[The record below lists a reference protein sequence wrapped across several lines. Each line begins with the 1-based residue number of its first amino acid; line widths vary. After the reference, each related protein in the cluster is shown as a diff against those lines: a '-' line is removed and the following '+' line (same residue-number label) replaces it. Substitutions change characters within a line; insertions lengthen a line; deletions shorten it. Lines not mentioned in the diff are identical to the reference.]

1 MDTEAQIR
9 RRTNVSSR
17 SLAAAVSGEL
27 PLPGS
32 DSSGLGAGYFGSLFS
47 DIYGTEK
54 NCTSGIAM
62 FIVRTTGNLIG
73 ARGPEIC
80 HY

>member
-17 SLAAAVSGEL
+17 SLAAADSGEL
-27 PLPGS
+27 RLPGW

-62 FIVRTTGNLIG
+62 FIVRTTGNPIG